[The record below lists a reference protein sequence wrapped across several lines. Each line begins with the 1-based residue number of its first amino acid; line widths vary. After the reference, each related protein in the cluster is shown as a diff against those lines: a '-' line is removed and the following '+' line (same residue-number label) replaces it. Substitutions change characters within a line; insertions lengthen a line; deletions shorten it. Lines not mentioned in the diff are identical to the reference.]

1 MNVGARGIGT
11 LAAIVVV
18 ANAGGC
24 ARDDSPPTRLADGS
38 PAGVPTVELD
48 APKPQIVTKAS
59 SVRPSRAPRRSLAG
73 RCIAESYDHPVGSAV
88 VVRVGTT
95 GSSVTFRTSSGLALV
110 GCDGD
115 ASGKDAAHSF
125 CGRAY
130 ARLERGRLRDPRLD
144 LAGCTT
150 ATGDTVAFA
159 WFQPGPKTSSV
170 AVQAARLRRG
180 LSGRRARSRTHQHHS
195 EHRQRRIPGR
205 RSKSRNT
212 TRAARSCARRSSRL
226 ASRARRRAEAARA

>member
-115 ASGKDAAHSF
+115 ASGKGAAHSF

-170 AVQAARLRRG
+170 AVQQPGYVEVYPVVGRVPVRISTTANVAAQD
-180 LSGRRARSRTHQHHS
+180 SRATFEVS
-195 EHRQRRIPGR
+195 EHDASG
-205 RSKSRNT
+205 
-212 TRAARSCARRSSRL
+212 ALLRSSIL
-226 ASRARRRAEAARA
+226 EARVAG